1 MWAIVLVSPSA
12 PLPATVSGWV
22 DDLIY
27 ILVGFWWL
35 MLFMGK
41 VADEEFTGSES
52 AVPAAIL
59 AVSWLLILE
68 LPWLPLAWMLKK
80 PIFLYGRYIGAPYS
94 HVISTALSVLGFVV
108 RVALLKRSRLAFW
121 LAVSLQIFYFT
132 SSVVTDFTPSA
143 IAEINR
149 AIASLT
155 TGWQITGFSGTGRT
169 LSFFE
174 PMVIG
179 VCLMLSWQR
188 FKTAPETVQ
197 NTLP

>member
-12 PLPATVSGWV
+12 PLPASISGWV
-22 DDLIY
+22 GELICVL
-27 ILVGFWWL
+27 IGFWWL
-35 MLFMGK
+35 MLFIGK

-52 AVPAAIL
+52 AAVPAAIL

-68 LPWLPLAWMLKK
+68 LPWLPLAWMLKT

-94 HVISTALSVLGFVV
+94 HVISTTLSVLSFVV
-108 RVALLKRSRLAFW
+108 GVALLKRSKLAFW
-121 LAVSLQIFYFT
+121 LAVSLQVFYFT

-155 TGWQITGFSGTGRT
+155 KKSLSAEAWQCADSGVLSHNPFGLPVSTSKSIEEFWGRY
-169 LSFFE
+169 
-174 PMVIG
+174 
-179 VCLMLSWQR
+179 
-188 FKTAPETVQ
+188 
-197 NTLP
+197 